1 MNTDP
6 RRASANIAS
15 SVRARLV
22 ALAHERGED
31 AGMLFT
37 RYALERFL
45 YRLGQST
52 HRNDFVLKGAML
64 LRALD
69 PTFRRAAKDLDL
81 LGFGS
86 SDAERVAAC
95 FRDCC
100 AIEVEDDGLDFD
112 ASALTYTPIR
122 FSARG
127 RRLARVVQRLTRQ
140 CEAANPSERGLRRCD
155 HTRAAGK
162 SVTSS

>member
-1 MNTDP
+1 MNADQ

-15 SVRARLV
+15 SGWARLV

-45 YRLGQST
+45 YCLGKSS

-64 LRALD
+64 LKALD
-69 PTFRRAAKDLDL
+69 STFRRATKDLDL

-86 SDAERVAAC
+86 SDMERVAAC
-95 FRDCC
+95 FHGCC
-100 AIEVEDDGLDFD
+100 ALEVEDGLNFD
-112 ASALTYTPIR
+112 ASALICTPIR
-122 FSARG
+122 ERHRHHRSATDGAFR
-127 RRLARVVQRLTRQ
+127 QRPIN
-140 CEAANPSERGLRRCD
+140 EN
-155 HTRAAGK
+155 RAA
-162 SVTSS
+162 SVN